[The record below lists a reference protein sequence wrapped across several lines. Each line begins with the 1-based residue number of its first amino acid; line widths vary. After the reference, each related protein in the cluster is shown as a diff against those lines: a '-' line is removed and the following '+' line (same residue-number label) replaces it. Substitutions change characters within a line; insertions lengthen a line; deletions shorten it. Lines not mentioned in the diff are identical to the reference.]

1 MEEVL
6 RIENLSKEFPGVK
19 AVDNVSF
26 SLMKGEI
33 LALIGEN
40 GAGKS
45 TLTQILGGVFR
56 PDSGQFYLEG
66 RPAVFSSPSHALGQG
81 ISMVFQELSLV
92 GGLSVAENL
101 LNALRV
107 TSKNRFGLRSAQLP

>member
-6 RIENLSKEFPGVK
+6 RTENISKEFPGVK

-33 LALIGEN
+33 LALVGEN

-45 TLTQILGGVFR
+45 TLSQILGGVYR
-56 PDSGQFYLEG
+56 PDQGQFFLEG
-66 RPAVFSSPSHALGQG
+66 VPVVFSSPNHAIEQG

-92 GGLSVAENL
+92 GSLSVAENL
-101 LNALRV
+101 FA
-107 TSKNRFGLRSAQLP
+107 NR